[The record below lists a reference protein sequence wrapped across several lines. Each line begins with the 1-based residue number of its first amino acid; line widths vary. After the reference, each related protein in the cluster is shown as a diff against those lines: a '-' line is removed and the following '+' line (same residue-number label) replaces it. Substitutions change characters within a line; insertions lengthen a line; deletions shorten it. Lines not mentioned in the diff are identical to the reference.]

1 MLLQVKNK
9 VADDPQQQL
18 VLTHHGQ
25 TIDESYFNTT
35 NEASDD
41 KVKFYKAALS
51 CVDTYL
57 HFGGP
62 VSSTTNQPNNNNS
75 VTAGFLIL

>member
-1 MLLQVKNK
+1 M
-9 VADDPQQQL
+9 DDPQQQL

-25 TIDESYFNTT
+25 TIDELYFNTT

-41 KVKFYKAALS
+41 KEEFYKATLS
-51 CVDTYL
+51 HVDAEL

-62 VSSTTNQPNNNNS
+62 ASSTTNRPSNNKS
-75 VTAGFLIL
+75 VTAGFLML